1 MKTGKSVTLVVFAVA
16 VLALAG
22 CGESKKEREANEQKR
37 LEQERQAQQEIQ
49 RSNEAVNEVSKKLGR
64 KPPAMDLGLPTDQP
78 AKPPA
83 DTQKKADSGT
93 GTQTVP
99 ATPAPTEPPKS

>member
-1 MKTGKSVTLVVFAVA
+1 METGKSVALVVSAA
-16 VLALAG
+16 LALAVAG

-37 LEQERQAQQEIQ
+37 LEQEQQAEKDIQ

-78 AKPPA
+78 AKPPE
-83 DTQKKADSGT
+83 DTQKKTDSGT

-99 ATPAPTEPPKS
+99 ATPASTEPPKS